1 MEKKMRK
8 ILVTGCNGQLGRAI
22 RKEYEGTDTV
32 FINTDV
38 TELDDAVALDIT
50 DINAVMAIVEEQKPD
65 VIINCAAHTNVDA
78 CETQWD
84 AAYRINAIGPR
95 ILSMAAT
102 KVGAKMIHVSTDYVF
117 EGNGTRPYTEFDE
130 PNPISAYGK
139 TKYEGERFVKEF
151 ASKYFILRTAWLY
164 GEGKNFVKTML
175 KLAETREEVSV
186 VCDQLGS
193 PTSAVELAK
202 MIHYL
207 EPTENYGVFHATCE
221 GDTNWADFA
230 REIFRLAGKSTTVRS
245 VTSEEYAQMNPASAK
260 RPAYSIL
267 DNYML
272 RLTGDYR
279 MADWKDALQVY
290 MSEERKKEC

>member
-1 MEKKMRK
+1 MKK

-22 RKEYEGTDTV
+22 RKEYAGSDVEFV
-32 FINTDV
+32 NTDV
-38 TELDDAVALDIT
+38 IEGEGVKALDIT
-50 DINAVMAIVEEQKPD
+50 DVDAVLKMVEETKPE

-84 AAYRINAIGPR
+84 LAYKINAIGPR
-95 ILSMAAT
+95 NLSIAAS
-102 KVGAKMIHVSTDYVF
+102 KAGAKMIHVSTDYVF

-130 PNPISAYGK
+130 PNPVSAYGK
-139 TKYEGERFVKEF
+139 TKLEGENFVKAF
-151 ASKYFILRTAWLY
+151 ADKYFILRTAWLY

-175 KLAETREEVSV
+175 RLAETHDEVSV
-186 VCDQLGS
+186 VSDQLGS

-221 GDTNWADFA
+221 GDTNWAEFA
-230 REIFRLAGKSTTVRS
+230 EAIFKRAGKNTKVNH
-245 VTSEEYAQMNPASAK
+245 VTSEQYAKMNPASAN

-272 RLTGDYR
+272 RLTSDFR
-279 MADWKDALQVY
+279 MADWQDALDVY
-290 MSEERKKEC
+290 MKTLDF

>member
-1 MEKKMRK
+1 MSDRK
-8 ILVTGCNGQLGRAI
+8 NILSPSILAADFAILGEQIKEVDEAGAEYIHIDVMDGVFVPSISFGMPVITSI
-22 RKEYEGTDTV
+22 RKTTKKI
-32 FINTDV
+32 FDV
-38 TELDDAVALDIT
+38 HL
-50 DINAVMAIVEEQKPD
+50 MIVEP
-65 VIINCAAHTNVDA
+65 
-78 CETQWD
+78 
-84 AAYRINAIGPR
+84 
-95 ILSMAAT
+95 
-102 KVGAKMIHVSTDYVF
+102 
-117 EGNGTRPYTEFDE
+117 
-130 PNPISAYGK
+130 
-139 TKYEGERFVKEF
+139 ERFVKEF

-202 MIHYL
+202 MIQYL